1 MRTHESSY
9 IKNNDY
15 KKINRSLDNRFR
27 EQGSRGSKLN
37 YIPRSILCS
46 SVRKCRI
53 DKKTMVLK
61 GNN

>member
-27 EQGSRGSKLN
+27 EQGNRGSN
-37 YIPRSILCS
+37 HTTRSIHCSS

-53 DKKTMVLK
+53 DKKNDGFK
-61 GNN
+61 G